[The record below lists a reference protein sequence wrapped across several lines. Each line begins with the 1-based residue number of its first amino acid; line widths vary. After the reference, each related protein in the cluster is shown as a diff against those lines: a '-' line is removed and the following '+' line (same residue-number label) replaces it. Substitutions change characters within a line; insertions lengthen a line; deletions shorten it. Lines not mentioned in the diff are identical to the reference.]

1 MNLDF
6 DKYYEAPEPGRR
18 ERAYAWAT
26 AIGLQDVD
34 GLKPSKYLLATA
46 KRHIEGEISQEDARR
61 LVDEYYETKLGHDEP
76 ENAEEADKVSARMI
90 SIINA
95 PGFRLS
101 PEYYLGLHKQI
112 FDGVFPHAGK
122 IRDVELTKR
131 EWVLKGDTVQ
141 YTPSCVIR
149 DSLDYDFN
157 REKEFSYKGL
167 SEDRFVEHFASFISG
182 VWQIH
187 PFREGNTRT
196 VALFAIKYLRSRGYT
211 VTNDLFAEK
220 SWFFRNALVRANYEN
235 DRLNVEKTQL
245 PLEEF
250 FKVLIYGDE
259 IELHNR
265 FLRIGQEYGTAT
277 ANAIADLHRHDGGV
291 LVPSK
296 REQVGEQVRGQVE
309 PPLPK
314 GVARLLK
321 AFKGEMS
328 VLEMMGA
335 LKLGGRRN
343 FLERYLSPAI
353 ELGLV
358 EMTQPNSP
366 RSPTQKY
373 RLTEK
378 GKSLQATRSTG
389 EAPRKGAAK

>member
-1 MNLDF
+1 MINMNLDF
-6 DKYYEAPEPGRR
+6 GKYYEAPEPGRS
-18 ERAYAWAT
+18 ERAHAWAT

-76 ENAEEADKVSARMI
+76 ESAEEADKVSARMI
-90 SIINA
+90 AIINT

-131 EWVLKGDTVQ
+131 EWVLDWDTVE
-141 YTPSCVIR
+141 YELSCMIEK
-149 DSLDYDFN
+149 SLAYDFDN
-157 REKEFSYKGL
+157 EKKFKYKGL
-167 SEDRFVEHFASFISG
+167 SEDAFVEHFASFISG
-182 VWQIH
+182 IWQIH

-196 VALFAIKYLRSRGYT
+196 VALFAIKYLKSMRHD

-220 SWFFRNALVRANYEN
+220 SWYFRNALVRANYSN
-235 DRLNVEKTQL
+235 IRLNVDKTQL

-265 FLRIGQEYGTAT
+265 FLRIGQECGTPAADAVTGLHRQNGTANVGINVGINVGMNLTQSEEEAIKALLRNPKLT
-277 ANAIADLHRHDGGV
+277 APQLGELLDMTSRQAERIIASLKKKAGLKRRGARKNGEWYFDENAELRND
-291 LVPSK
+291 
-296 REQVGEQVRGQVE
+296 
-309 PPLPK
+309 
-314 GVARLLK
+314 
-321 AFKGEMS
+321 
-328 VLEMMGA
+328 GA
-335 LKLGGRRN
+335 L
-343 FLERYLSPAI
+343 A
-353 ELGLV
+353 V
-358 EMTQPNSP
+358 
-366 RSPTQKY
+366 
-373 RLTEK
+373 
-378 GKSLQATRSTG
+378 ATRG
-389 EAPRKGAAK
+389 KRKGA

>member
-1 MNLDF
+1 MMNLDF

-76 ENAEEADKVSARMI
+76 EDAEEADKVSARMI

-131 EWVLKGDTVQ
+131 EWVLNGDTVQ

-149 DSLDYDFN
+149 DSLDYDFD
-157 REKEFSYKGL
+157 REKEFTYKGL
-167 SEDRFVEHFASFISG
+167 SEDRFVEHFAAFISG
-182 VWQIH
+182 IWQIH

-196 VALFAIKYLRSRGYT
+196 AALFAIKYLRSRGYS

-220 SWFFRNALVRANYEN
+220 SWYFRNALVRANYEN
-235 DRLNVEKTQL
+235 DRLGVEKTQL

-250 FKVLIYGDE
+250 FKVLIYGDD

-265 FLRIGQEYGTAT
+265 FLRIGQEYGTTT
-277 ANAIADLHRHDGGV
+277 AKAIADLHRHDDVVNRPDVGINRRNDGINDGINSSNDVINDAINGV
-291 LVPSK
+291 IRFTEKEEIAVKALVRDPRLSA
-296 REQVGEQVRGQVE
+296 
-309 PPLPK
+309 
-314 GVARLLK
+314 ARLADLIGVKQRQAQRIITSLK
-321 AFKGEMS
+321 NKAGLKRRGARKNGEWYF
-328 VLEMMGA
+328 E
-335 LKLGGRRN
+335 
-343 FLERYLSPAI
+343 
-353 ELGLV
+353 
-358 EMTQPNSP
+358 
-366 RSPTQKY
+366 
-373 RLTEK
+373 
-378 GKSLQATRSTG
+378 
-389 EAPRKGAAK
+389 GAAK

>member
-1 MNLDF
+1 MKNLEF

-34 GLKPSKYLLATA
+34 GLKPSKYLIATA

-76 ENAEEADKVSARMI
+76 EDAEEADKVSARMI
-90 SIINA
+90 SIINT

-112 FDGVFPHAGK
+112 FNGVFPHAGK

-131 EWVLKGDTVQ
+131 EWVLNWDTVE
-141 YTPSCVIR
+141 YELSCMIEK
-149 DSLDYDFN
+149 SLEYDFDN
-157 REKEFSYKGL
+157 EKKFKYKGL
-167 SEDRFVEHFASFISG
+167 SEDAFIEHFASFISG
-182 VWQIH
+182 IWQIH

-196 VALFAIKYLRSRGYT
+196 VALFAIKYLKSMRHE

-220 SWFFRNALVRANYEN
+220 SWYFRNALVRANYSN
-235 DRLNVEKTQL
+235 FKLNVDKTQL

-265 FLRIGQEYGTAT
+265 FLRIGQEHGTTT
-277 ANAIADLHRHDGGV
+277 AKAISDLHRHDDDVNDVVNRPDVGKNRRNDGINDGINPSDDGINDGIKYTLTETEEKAVKAILRDSHITATVLSGV
-291 LVPSK
+291 LSVKK
-296 REQVGEQVRGQVE
+296 RQAERIIASLKKKAGLKRRGARKNGEWY
-309 PPLPK
+309 
-314 GVARLLK
+314 
-321 AFKGEMS
+321 F
-328 VLEMMGA
+328 
-335 LKLGGRRN
+335 
-343 FLERYLSPAI
+343 ER
-353 ELGLV
+353 
-358 EMTQPNSP
+358 
-366 RSPTQKY
+366 
-373 RLTEK
+373 
-378 GKSLQATRSTG
+378 
-389 EAPRKGAAK
+389 AAK

>member
-1 MNLDF
+1 MSEDF
-6 DKYYEAPEPGRR
+6 DKYYEATEPGMR

-61 LVDEYYETKLGHDEP
+61 LIDEYYETKLGHDKP
-76 ENAEEADKVSARMI
+76 EDAEEADKVSARMI
-90 SIINA
+90 AIINA

-101 PEYYLGLHKQI
+101 PEYYLGLHRQI

-131 EWVLKGDTVQ
+131 EWVLNGDTVQ
-141 YTPSCVIR
+141 YTPSCVIG
-149 DSLDYDFN
+149 DSLAYDFGN
-157 REKEFSYKGL
+157 EKKFKYKGL

-220 SWFFRNALVRANYEN
+220 SYYFRNALVRANYEN
-235 DRLNVEKTQL
+235 DRLGVEKTQL

-250 FKVLIYGDE
+250 FKVLIFGAG

-265 FLRIGQEYGTAT
+265 FLRIGQEYGTRVGEV
-277 ANAIADLHRHDGGV
+277 IKDLHRCEDVIDDGKKGQNSVANDVISCFGDVINDVIKFTKSEENAVKAIIRDPRLSAARLSELLGV
-291 LVPSK
+291 KHRQAQRIIASLKKKAGLVREGSRKSGIWRFSK
-296 REQVGEQVRGQVE
+296 RV
-309 PPLPK
+309 K
-314 GVARLLK
+314 
-321 AFKGEMS
+321 
-328 VLEMMGA
+328 
-335 LKLGGRRN
+335 
-343 FLERYLSPAI
+343 
-353 ELGLV
+353 
-358 EMTQPNSP
+358 
-366 RSPTQKY
+366 
-373 RLTEK
+373 
-378 GKSLQATRSTG
+378 
-389 EAPRKGAAK
+389 

>member
-1 MNLDF
+1 MMNLDF
-6 DKYYEAPEPGRR
+6 GKYYEAPEPGRS
-18 ERAYAWAT
+18 ERAHAWAT

-76 ENAEEADKVSARMI
+76 EDAEEADKVSTRMI
-90 SIINA
+90 AIINT

-131 EWVLKGDTVQ
+131 EWVLNGDTVQ
-141 YTPSCVIR
+141 YTPSCVVR

-157 REKEFSYKGL
+157 REKEFTYKGL

-235 DRLNVEKTQL
+235 DRLGVEKTQL

-265 FLRIGQEYGTAT
+265 FLRIGQEYGTTT
-277 ANAIADLHRHDGGV
+277 AKAIADLHRHDDGV
-291 LVPSK
+291 NVGVKRHDDGINVGKTRGDDVIKRHDDVINDVIKFSEKEGIAVKALVRDPRLSAAKLADLLGVKQRQAQRVIASLKKKAGLK
-296 REQVGEQVRGQVE
+296 RRGARKNGEWYFE
-309 PPLPK
+309 
-314 GVARLLK
+314 
-321 AFKGEMS
+321 
-328 VLEMMGA
+328 
-335 LKLGGRRN
+335 
-343 FLERYLSPAI
+343 
-353 ELGLV
+353 
-358 EMTQPNSP
+358 
-366 RSPTQKY
+366 
-373 RLTEK
+373 
-378 GKSLQATRSTG
+378 
-389 EAPRKGAAK
+389 GAAK

>member
-265 FLRIGQEYGTAT
+265 FLRIGQEYGTTT
-277 ANAIADLHRHDGGV
+277 AKAIADLHRHDDGV

-296 REQVGEQVRGQVE
+296 RGQAGEQVRGQVE

-343 FLERYLSPAI
+343 FLEKYLSPAI

-378 GKSLQATRSTG
+378 GKSL
-389 EAPRKGAAK
+389 RKGAAK

>member
-1 MNLDF
+1 MKNLDF

-76 ENAEEADKVSARMI
+76 EDAEEADKVSARMI

-131 EWVLKGDTVQ
+131 EWVLNGDTVQ

-149 DSLDYDFN
+149 DSLDYDFD
-157 REKEFSYKGL
+157 REKEFTYKGL
-167 SEDRFVEHFASFISG
+167 SEDRFVEHFAAFISG
-182 VWQIH
+182 IWQIH

-196 VALFAIKYLRSRGYT
+196 AALFAIKYLRSRGYS

-220 SWFFRNALVRANYEN
+220 SWYFRNALVRANYEN
-235 DRLNVEKTQL
+235 DRLGVEKTQL

-250 FKVLIYGDE
+250 FKVLIYGDD

-265 FLRIGQEYGTAT
+265 FLRIGQEYGTTT
-277 ANAIADLHRHDGGV
+277 AKAIADLHRHDDVVNKPDVGINVGV
-291 LVPSK
+291 TPVDDVVNDVTKQHDDVVNDIVKFTDKEELAVKALVRDPRLSA
-296 REQVGEQVRGQVE
+296 
-309 PPLPK
+309 
-314 GVARLLK
+314 ARLADLIGVKQRQAQRIIASLK
-321 AFKGEMS
+321 NKAG
-328 VLEMMGA
+328 
-335 LKLGGRRN
+335 LKRR
-343 FLERYLSPAI
+343 
-353 ELGLV
+353 
-358 EMTQPNSP
+358 
-366 RSPTQKY
+366 
-373 RLTEK
+373 
-378 GKSLQATRSTG
+378 
-389 EAPRKGAAK
+389 GAAKNGEWYFERGK

>member
-1 MNLDF
+1 MKNLDF

-76 ENAEEADKVSARMI
+76 EDAEEADKVSARMI

-131 EWVLKGDTVQ
+131 EWVLNGDTVQ

-149 DSLDYDFN
+149 DSLDYDFD
-157 REKEFSYKGL
+157 REKEFTYKGL
-167 SEDRFVEHFASFISG
+167 SEDRFVEHFAAFISG
-182 VWQIH
+182 IWQIH

-196 VALFAIKYLRSRGYT
+196 AALFAIKYLRSRGYS

-220 SWFFRNALVRANYEN
+220 SWYFRNALVRANYEN
-235 DRLNVEKTQL
+235 DRLGVEKTQL

-265 FLRIGQEYGTAT
+265 FLRIGQEYGTTT
-277 ANAIADLHRHDGGV
+277 AKAIADLHRHDNVVNRPDVGINRRNDGINSSNDVINDVINGV
-291 LVPSK
+291 IKFTEKEEIAVKALVRDPRLSA
-296 REQVGEQVRGQVE
+296 
-309 PPLPK
+309 
-314 GVARLLK
+314 ARLADLIGVKQRQAQRIITSLK
-321 AFKGEMS
+321 NKAGLKRRGARKNGEWYF
-328 VLEMMGA
+328 E
-335 LKLGGRRN
+335 
-343 FLERYLSPAI
+343 
-353 ELGLV
+353 
-358 EMTQPNSP
+358 
-366 RSPTQKY
+366 
-373 RLTEK
+373 
-378 GKSLQATRSTG
+378 
-389 EAPRKGAAK
+389 GAAK

>member
-1 MNLDF
+1 MKNLDF

-34 GLKPSKYLLATA
+34 GLKPSKYLIATA

-76 ENAEEADKVSARMI
+76 EDAEEADKVSARMI
-90 SIINA
+90 SIINT

-131 EWVLKGDTVQ
+131 EWVLNWDTVE
-141 YTPSCVIR
+141 YELSCMIEK
-149 DSLDYDFN
+149 SLEYDFDN
-157 REKEFSYKGL
+157 EKKFKYKGL
-167 SEDRFVEHFASFISG
+167 SEDAFIEHFASFISG
-182 VWQIH
+182 IWQIH

-196 VALFAIKYLRSRGYT
+196 VALFAIKYLKSMRHE

-220 SWFFRNALVRANYEN
+220 SWYFRNALVRANYSN
-235 DRLNVEKTQL
+235 FKLNVDKTQL

-265 FLRIGQEYGTAT
+265 FLRIGQEYGTTT
-277 ANAIADLHRHDGGV
+277 AKAIGDLHRHDDGV
-291 LVPSK
+291 NDV
-296 REQVGEQVRGQVE
+296 VN
-309 PPLPK
+309 
-314 GVARLLK
+314 GVAKRHDDVVNDVVKFTDKEEIAVRALVRDPRLSAARLADLIGVKQRQAQRIITSLK
-321 AFKGEMS
+321 KKAGLKRRGADKNGEWY
-328 VLEMMGA
+328 
-335 LKLGGRRN
+335 
-343 FLERYLSPAI
+343 F
-353 ELGLV
+353 
-358 EMTQPNSP
+358 
-366 RSPTQKY
+366 
-373 RLTEK
+373 EK
-378 GKSLQATRSTG
+378 EEEK
-389 EAPRKGAAK
+389 